1 MAKEE
6 TRERILQA
14 AMTLFAD
21 EGYDQITTKQIAER
35 AGVSEITLFRH
46 FKKKRYLLEHAI
58 DSHVFAPDFDV
69 LFEEKLVGDLI
80 VDLKKIAHYYQKILS
95 QNRKVI
101 LMELRGREGE
111 EPWTSPLFKFPVQL
125 KKRLTHYLE
134 SQEYQLKS
142 GWTAELIATQF
153 IASNFGL
160 FMGSAVIV
168 ELLDEAELVM
178 VVDRFV
184 DLFCEGMLAMNEQQE

>member
-1 MAKEE
+1 MAKPE
-6 TRERILQA
+6 TRARILSA

-58 DSHVFAPDFDV
+58 DSHVFAPDFDA
-69 LFEEKLVGDLI
+69 LFDEKLVGDLV
-80 VDLKKIAHYYQKILS
+80 VDLKKIAQYYQNILS
-95 QNRKVI
+95 RNRKVI

-125 KKRLTHYLE
+125 KGRLTVYIA
-134 SQEYQLKS
+134 SQQYRLKP
-142 GWTAELIATQF
+142 GWTPELIATQF

-168 ELLDEAELVM
+168 ELLDEAELVT

-184 DLFCEGMLAMNEQQE
+184 ELFCEGILALDEQQE

>member
-1 MAKEE
+1 MAKQE
-6 TRERILQA
+6 TRERILKA
-14 AMTLFAD
+14 AMTLFAED
-21 EGYDQITTKQIAER
+21 GYDQITTKQIAER

-58 DSHVFAPDFDV
+58 DRHVFAPDFDV
-69 LFEEKLVGDLI
+69 LFEQELVGDLI

-125 KKRLTHYLE
+125 KGGLTTYLE
-134 SQEYQLKS
+134 GHRGLLNPI
-142 GWTAELIATQF
+142 WTPELIATQF

-168 ELLDEAELVM
+168 ELLDEAELSV
-178 VVDRFV
+178 VVDHFV
-184 DLFCEGMLAMNEQQE
+184 DLFCVGILKPKEPLE